1 VDRENNVYLILPGN
15 SDSSLEIQQARADEG
30 YKKFESVWRCEAGYD
45 GEPLVDVQRLEVS
58 DILSIFTRT
67 AKDNEGRCEVV
78 VLDFTLLGTV

>member
-1 VDRENNVYLILPGN
+1 
-15 SDSSLEIQQARADEG
+15 
-30 YKKFESVWRCEAGYD
+30 VWRCEAGYD